1 MMQSQVLLKPLQSNA
16 LGVVDQLFQVHA
28 ASKLPHLP
36 SSTQGFASCS
46 NASVLISSACL
57 GVAAAVGRKVRRNP
71 VQRKGE
77 PGGMVETPQETY
89 DSLVKKGESNA
100 KASVLRILH
109 SSFMGGCYVGMSGLL
124 SLTIAGNLMA
134 ASVAETKMVFAALF
148 PINLLLVLQS
158 GAQLFTGNT
167 ATLTMAR
174 LEGKATS
181 AQLMKVWVVSI
192 LGNLLGC
199 LAIAWVSNY
208 TGLLAGGTA
217 GLAAKI
223 TEYKCSYTFF
233 QTLVKAIMCN
243 WLVCMAVWLSTS
255 AKDLTGK
262 MVGVWFPISMFVAT
276 GFEHSIANFFV
287 LPTGLL
293 AGASISVSDVIFK
306 NFIPV
311 CIGNAIAGTVIVA
324 ASFSYMFGS
333 LGKPKTAATV
343 PSRKDEEAKA

>member
-1 MMQSQVLLKPLQSNA
+1 MQSQVLLKPVQSSSLAVADQLVPVHASSKLLHLQS
-16 LGVVDQLFQVHA
+16 
-28 ASKLPHLP
+28 SSP
-36 SSTQGFASCS
+36 SSAQGFASCS

-57 GVAAAVGRKVRRNP
+57 GLAAAVGRKVRRSP

-77 PGGMVETPQETY
+77 PGGLVETPQETY
-89 DSLVKKGESNA
+89 DSLVKKGEGNA
-100 KASVLRILH
+100 NSSVLRILH
-109 SSFMGGCYVGMSGLL
+109 SSFMGGCYVGLSGLL

-134 ASVAETKMVFAALF
+134 PSVAATKMVFAALF
-148 PINLLLVLQS
+148 PINLLLVLQT

-167 ATLTMAR
+167 ATLTMAL

-181 AQLMKVWVVSI
+181 SQLLKVWGVSI

-199 LAIAWVSNY
+199 LSIAWVANY

-243 WLVCMAVWLSTS
+243 WLVCMGVWLSTS

-287 LPTGLL
+287 LPAGLL
-293 AGASISVSDVIFK
+293 GGSSLSVTDVLLK
-306 NFIPV
+306 NFLPV
-311 CIGNAIAGTVIVA
+311 VIGNAIAGTVIVGVG
-324 ASFSYMFGS
+324 FSYMFGK
-333 LGKPKTAATV
+333 LGKPNAV
-343 PSRKDEEAKA
+343 KA